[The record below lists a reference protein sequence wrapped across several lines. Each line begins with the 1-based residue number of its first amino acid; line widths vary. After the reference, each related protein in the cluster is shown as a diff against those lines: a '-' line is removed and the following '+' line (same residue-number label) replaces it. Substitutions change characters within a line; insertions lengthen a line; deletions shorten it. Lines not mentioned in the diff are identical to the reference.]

1 MPNDDESGDSRR
13 RHACG
18 KQPPTSGD
26 RGLLDLLHGER
37 LVIEQEIAA
46 LRIRQ
51 RDAQARIERA
61 ERRLRQI
68 DYAEGLLQSPP
79 TQTTGPRAP
88 LDRLSQSP
96 LGSARLAGAG
106 SREMDRRATVPPLS
120 GSAGLPSHGSIN
132 SRDSQQAGE

>member
-13 RHACG
+13 LHASG
-18 KQPPTSGD
+18 EELPTSGD
-26 RGLLDLLHGER
+26 QGLLDLLHGER

-51 RDAQARIERA
+51 RDAQVRIERA

-68 DYAEGLLQSPP
+68 GYAEGLLQSLP

-96 LGSARLAGAG
+96 LGSTRSAGAG
-106 SREMDRRATVPPLS
+106 SRDMDRGVTASPLS
-120 GSAGLPSHGSIN
+120 GSAGLPSQSSMN
-132 SRDSQQAGE
+132 SRDS